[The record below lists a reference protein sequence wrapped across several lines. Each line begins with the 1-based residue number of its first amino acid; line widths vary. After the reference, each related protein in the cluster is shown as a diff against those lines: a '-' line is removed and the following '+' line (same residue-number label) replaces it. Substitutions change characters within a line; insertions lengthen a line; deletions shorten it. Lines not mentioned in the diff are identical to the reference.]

1 MKNDRGGF
9 TLIEILIVIGII
21 GILAAFLIP
30 SFMGVQD
37 KAKEAAVKSVMRS
50 VQYGVE
56 SYNME
61 NETYPIA
68 KDITLKNLYDN
79 YLAAGEYM
87 ASLPKNPFTGK
98 LYTEGDLAGKIIYT
112 YDDATGK
119 YTITGYK
126 RSGIGKVLEL
136 TNM

>member
-1 MKNDRGGF
+1 MRNSRGF
-9 TLIEILIVIGII
+9 TLIEILVVIGII

-68 KDITLKNLYDN
+68 KDITLKNLYEN

-87 ASLPKNPFTGK
+87 SGLPKNPFTGK
-98 LYTEGDLAGKIIYT
+98 PYGEGDSAGKIMYT
-112 YDDATGK
+112 FDDSTGK

-126 RSGIGKVLEL
+126 RSGLTKILEL

>member
-1 MKNDRGGF
+1 M
-9 TLIEILIVIGII
+9 
-21 GILAAFLIP
+21 IP

-79 YLAAGEYM
+79 YLAPGVYM
-87 ASLPKNPFTGK
+87 AGLPKNPFTGK
-98 LYTEGDLAGKIIYT
+98 PYTEGDSAGKIMYT
-112 YDDATGK
+112 FDDNTGK
-119 YTITGYK
+119 YLITGYK
-126 RSGIGKVLEL
+126 RSGTGKILEL

>member
-1 MKNDRGGF
+1 MKNNSGF

-68 KDITLKNLYDN
+68 KDITLKNLYEN
-79 YLAAGEYM
+79 YLAAGVYM
-87 ASLPKNPFTGK
+87 SGLPKNPFTGK
-98 LYTEGDLAGKIIYT
+98 LYADGDSAGKIMYT
-112 YDDATGK
+112 YEDTTGK
-119 YTITGYK
+119 YVITGYK
-126 RSGIGKVLEL
+126 RNGITKILEL